1 MTRILLTGIHGQV
14 GGELQRALQ
23 PLGEVIALDRAG
35 FDLTNDDQMREVLRA
50 VKPAI
55 IVNPAAYTAVDKAE
69 SESGLAMTING
80 RAPGILAEE
89 ARRLDALL
97 VHYSTDYVFDGSGTT
112 PYAEGDPTGPT
123 NTYGR
128 GKLAGERGIQ
138 AVGCR
143 HLIFRTSWVYGWRG
157 ANFLRTM
164 LRLAKERDELRV
176 VADQVGAPT
185 WSRTIAIATALA
197 LARHHGQTG
206 IYHLAAGGE
215 TSWHGFAEAIVS
227 TATQQHLLDK
237 SIPVRRIATADFP
250 TPATRPANSRL
261 NCQRL
266 AQDFGLALPDWQ
278 AQLAL
283 CLAET
288 A

>member
-23 PLGEVIALDRAG
+23 PLGEIVALDRSG
-35 FDLTNDDQMREVLRA
+35 FDLANIDQMRGVLRD

-69 SESGLAMTING
+69 SETELAMAING

-89 ARRLDALL
+89 AKRLDALL
-97 VHYSTDYVFDGSGTT
+97 VHYSTDYVFAGSGQT
-112 PYAEGDPTGPT
+112 PYVEDDPTGPT
-123 NTYGR
+123 NSYGHS
-128 GKLAGERGIQ
+128 KLAGEHSIQ

-143 HLIFRTSWVYGWRG
+143 HLIFRTSWVYGLRG

-176 VADQVGAPT
+176 VVDQIGAPT
-185 WSRTIAIATALA
+185 WSRMIAITTALA

-206 IYHLAAGGE
+206 TYHLAAGGE
-215 TSWHGFAEAIVS
+215 TSWHGFADAIV
-227 TATQQHLLDK
+227 TAAAQQGLIGK
-237 SIPVRRIATADFP
+237 SIPVCRIASADFP
-250 TPATRPANSRL
+250 TPAPRPANSRL
-261 NCQRL
+261 DCRRL
-266 AQDFGLALPDWQ
+266 AQDFGLTLPDWQ

-283 CLAET
+283 CLAE
-288 A
+288 AA